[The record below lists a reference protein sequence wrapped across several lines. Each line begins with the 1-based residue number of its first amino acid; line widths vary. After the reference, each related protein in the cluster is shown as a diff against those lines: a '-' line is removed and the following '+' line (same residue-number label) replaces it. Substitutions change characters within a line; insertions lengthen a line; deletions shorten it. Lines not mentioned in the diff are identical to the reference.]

1 MGILTS
7 YIENGT
13 KLKSLKFGDGKFTS
27 QPFIQTPIPSD
38 STVVTKPATPLAAY
52 ADGVVRGAL
61 ISVQRSARDVERLTK
76 YMATPSGVQFALKQ
90 NLLSRVAV
98 GTETSGF
105 FNEGI
110 YTPLSTLAQ
119 AGVGILGIHLNK
131 QGLDPTGLTKLSLKK
146 YGPTIYELN
155 QSDPNK
161 RTDNRLVDLH
171 FMSVE
176 EPSEFDTNV
185 YKYSGGP
192 GSILGIG
199 KTKIKYATNGSGIIP
214 LRTVFNPKGPAKQT
228 LPETRDI
235 FQPVTGLSG
244 IYQTYTGTIF
254 PSVTKSKSSHDW
266 LVDNKTSYSVYK
278 PGTLNEIDSLN
289 AYLTPG
295 YFLQPNGKSGLK
307 PVDNQLS
314 LYYDSNI
321 QERRTLISG
330 SYNSSIDAR
339 LKFAGREITDTLNFK
354 SINPLD
360 LSPKIAGYTDYSSDV
375 TINVDKAS
383 SDASPAEKYKSLN
396 AQSYSYLA
404 NLNKS
409 VGYYHD
415 SQGKLVY
422 DATALNGAYGHKIGP
437 DFRQV
442 NRDVRGFGDKGQLST
457 YYDYVTE
464 DNDYFTSTGILD
476 NLYYSSTDK
485 RKSRDFGTT
494 HDLITFRID
503 IINPTHPNNDP
514 EPLTFRAY
522 IDNLSDNYSPD
533 WNSQTYMGRG
543 EKFHKYNSFD
553 RKISLGF
560 TVAAEGAHHRD
571 AMHNQLN
578 QLASSLAPTY
588 TAQGYM
594 AGNIHKL
601 TVGNYISNQY
611 GIINGLTYEIMD
623 ESPWDIEKGKQLPM
637 YIKVTGFQ
645 FTPIH
650 NFRPEYKY
658 VAPELPLI
666 PGKSS
671 PKFINQ
677 A

>member
-1 MGILTS
+1 
-7 YIENGT
+7 
-13 KLKSLKFGDGKFTS
+13 
-27 QPFIQTPIPSD
+27 
-38 STVVTKPATPLAAY
+38 
-52 ADGVVRGAL
+52 
-61 ISVQRSARDVERLTK
+61 
-76 YMATPSGVQFALKQ
+76 
-90 NLLSRVAV
+90 
-98 GTETSGF
+98 
-105 FNEGI
+105 
-110 YTPLSTLAQ
+110 
-119 AGVGILGIHLNK
+119 
-131 QGLDPTGLTKLSLKK
+131 
-146 YGPTIYELN
+146 
-155 QSDPNK
+155 
-161 RTDNRLVDLH
+161 
-171 FMSVE
+171 MSVE

-199 KTKIKYATNGSGIIP
+199 KTKIKYATNGSGVIP

-228 LPETRDI
+228 LPETEGM
-235 FQPVTGLSG
+235 FLPVTGASKTYEQYTSASG
-244 IYQTYTGTIF
+244 LF
-254 PSVTKSKSSHDW
+254 ADVTKSKSSHDW
-266 LVDNKTSYSVYK
+266 EVDGKPVYSVYK
-278 PGTLNEIDSLN
+278 SNSLTPKPNISSYLIPGKYIEVGREMVGGSFKTKYNYDGLSLNDNLNER
-289 AYLTPG
+289 LT
-295 YFLQPNGKSGLK
+295 L
-307 PVDNQLS
+307 
-314 LYYDSNI
+314 
-321 QERRTLISG
+321 TSG
-330 SYNSSIDAR
+330 SYHSSINDQLVR
-339 LKFAGREITDTLNFK
+339 IGREIVDKLEF
-354 SINPLD
+354 SQPDPLD
-360 LSPKIAGYTDYSSDV
+360 ISPKIDGYRKYSSNN
-375 TINVDKAS
+375 TLLVDSRVS
-383 SDASPAEKYKSLN
+383 SSPSEKYIVLN
-396 AQSYSYLA
+396 QGNSGYLA
-404 NLNKS
+404 NLNKN
-409 VGYYHD
+409 VGWYPEDKKLKYD
-415 SQGKLVY
+415 SHF
-422 DATALNGAYGHKIGP
+422 LNGVAKNVGP
-437 DFRQV
+437 DFRKV
-442 NRDVRGFGDKGQLST
+442 NRSVRGFVD
-457 YYDYVTE
+457 YPDAYDYVTKTSE
-464 DNDYFTSTGILD
+464 DVVKDGDYFTLD
-476 NLYYSSTDK
+476 QASKVVDQIYYDSGAAK
-485 RKSRDFGTT
+485 RTSKTFGTA

-503 IINPTHPNNDP
+503 IINPTHPNNNL

-560 TVAAEGAHHRD
+560 TVAAEGSHHRD

-601 TVGNYISNQY
+601 TVGNYITNQY

-671 PKFINQ
+671 PKFISQ

>member
-1 MGILTS
+1 
-7 YIENGT
+7 
-13 KLKSLKFGDGKFTS
+13 
-27 QPFIQTPIPSD
+27 
-38 STVVTKPATPLAAY
+38 
-52 ADGVVRGAL
+52 
-61 ISVQRSARDVERLTK
+61 
-76 YMATPSGVQFALKQ
+76 
-90 NLLSRVAV
+90 
-98 GTETSGF
+98 
-105 FNEGI
+105 
-110 YTPLSTLAQ
+110 
-119 AGVGILGIHLNK
+119 
-131 QGLDPTGLTKLSLKK
+131 
-146 YGPTIYELN
+146 
-155 QSDPNK
+155 
-161 RTDNRLVDLH
+161 
-171 FMSVE
+171 
-176 EPSEFDTNV
+176 
-185 YKYSGGP
+185 
-192 GSILGIG
+192 
-199 KTKIKYATNGSGIIP
+199 
-214 LRTVFNPKGPAKQT
+214 VFNPKGPAKQT
-228 LPETRDI
+228 LPETEGM
-235 FQPVTGLSG
+235 FLPVTGASKMYEQYVSASG
-244 IYQTYTGTIF
+244 LF
-254 PSVTKSKSSHDW
+254 KDVTKSKSSHDW
-266 LVDNKTSYSVYK
+266 EVDGKPVYSVYK
-278 PGTLNEIDSLN
+278 SNS
-289 AYLTPG
+289 LTPKPNISNYLIPG
-295 YFLQPNGKSGLK
+295 AVALEADSTGFLRRI
-307 PVDNQLS
+307 DNYLS

-330 SYNSSIDAR
+330 SYQSSIDAR

-415 SQGKLVY
+415 SQGKIVY

-437 DFRQV
+437 DFRKV
-442 NRDVRGFGDKGQLST
+442 NRDVRGFGDKSQLST
-457 YYDYVTE
+457 YYDHVTE

-485 RKSRDFGTT
+485 RKSRDFGTA

-503 IINPTHPNNDP
+503 IIDPTHPNNNP

-560 TVAAEGAHHRD
+560 TVVAEGEHHLKLKGKSP
-571 AMHNQLN
+571 MHDQLN

-623 ESPWDIEKGKQLPM
+623 ESPWDIEKDKQLPM

-650 NFRPEYKY
+650 NFRPEYK
-658 VAPELPLI
+658 I
-666 PGKSS
+666 NSS
-671 PKFINQ
+671 PKFISQ